1 MSKNACVSSHF
12 FSMASSDGETCYDD
26 DFSDLDDDENSL
38 DGWLVQDDFVEYMDE
53 NDAYLDDEEEEQ
65 PVSCTRKK
73 RLLRAEPE
81 TDDEDAIKPTKRKW
95 LVLDDDDDESPAQIS
110 VA

>member
-1 MSKNACVSSHF
+1 
-12 FSMASSDGETCYDD
+12 MASSDGETCYDD

-53 NDAYLDDEEEEQ
+53 NDAYLDDEEEG
-65 PVSCTRKK
+65 PVSYTTLTRKK
-73 RLLRAEPE
+73 RRLLRAEPE
-81 TDDEDAIKPTKRKW
+81 TDDEDAIKPTRRKW
-95 LVLDDDDDESPAQIS
+95 LVLDDDDDEPLAQV

>member
-1 MSKNACVSSHF
+1 
-12 FSMASSDGETCYDD
+12 MASSDGETCYDD

-53 NDAYLDDEEEEQ
+53 NDAYLDDEEEEE
-65 PVSCTRKK
+65 PVSYTTLTRKK
-73 RLLRAEPE
+73 RRLLRAEPE
-81 TDDEDAIKPTKRKW
+81 TDDEDAIKPTRSKW
-95 LVLDDDDDESPAQIS
+95 LVLDDDDDEPLAQIS

>member
-1 MSKNACVSSHF
+1 
-12 FSMASSDGETCYDD
+12 MASSDGETCYDD

-53 NDAYLDDEEEEQ
+53 NDAYLDDEEEEPVSYT

-73 RLLRAEPE
+73 RRLLRVEPE
-81 TDDEDAIKPTKRKW
+81 TDDEQDIRPTKRKW
-95 LVLDDDDDESPAQIS
+95 LVLDDDDDEPLAQIA

>member
-1 MSKNACVSSHF
+1 
-12 FSMASSDGETCYDD
+12 MASSDGETCYDD

-53 NDAYLDDEEEEQ
+53 NDAYLDDEEEE
-65 PVSCTRKK
+65 PVSCTTLTRKK
-73 RLLRAEPE
+73 RRLLRAEPE
-81 TDDEDAIKPTKRKW
+81 TDDEQDIRPTKRKW
-95 LVLDDDDDESPAQIS
+95 LVLDEDDEPLAQA

>member
-1 MSKNACVSSHF
+1 
-12 FSMASSDGETCYDD
+12 MASSDGETCYDD

-38 DGWLVQDDFVEYMDE
+38 GGWLVQDDFVEYIHE
-53 NDAYLDDEEEEQ
+53 NDAYLDDEEDYHEEE

-73 RLLRAEPE
+73 RRLIRAEPE
-81 TDDEDAIKPTKRKW
+81 TDDEQDIRPTKRKW
-95 LVLDDDDDESPAQIS
+95 LVLDDDDDEPLAQIA

>member
-1 MSKNACVSSHF
+1 MT
-12 FSMASSDGETCYDD
+12 SSDGETCYDD
-26 DFSDLDDDENSL
+26 DFSDIDDDENSL

-81 TDDEDAIKPTKRKW
+81 TDDEDAIKPTRRKW

>member
-1 MSKNACVSSHF
+1 
-12 FSMASSDGETCYDD
+12 MASSDGETCYDD

-53 NDAYLDDEEEEQ
+53 NDAYLDDEEEE
-65 PVSCTRKK
+65 PVSCTTLTRKK
-73 RLLRAEPE
+73 RRLLRVEPE
-81 TDDEDAIKPTKRKW
+81 TDDEQDIRPTNRKW
-95 LVLDDDDDESPAQIS
+95 LVLDDDDDEPLAQIA